1 MTILVGYSPHKDDLG
16 VLELGAQLARS
27 AGEDL
32 HAVTV
37 VPQGWATVVA
47 GDSDRDFREWAAQE
61 GEASAAEALAQ
72 LAEIPDLSTS
82 ASWITGRSVPQALLG
97 EAAARDAGILVVGS
111 GESGPRG
118 TVTVTS
124 KTDRLLH
131 SSDVPIAIA
140 PRGYHAGADQR
151 VRRVTVGFRD
161 DDATWTLLDRVAG
174 ICRDTQ
180 AVLRVVTFAIRRRTM
195 VTSSVSGGE
204 DLVFKQ
210 FRAQAKAAQSEAEE
224 HLRSIGFGDN
234 DLELVVA
241 QGRSFGGAMDSLE
254 WGKGDV
260 LVVGSSSTHPLAHV
274 FLGSSAAKILRNS
287 TVPVVVVP

>member
-1 MTILVGYSPHKDDLG
+1 MTILVGYSPHKDDVG

-27 AGEDL
+27 AGESL

-37 VPQGWATVVA
+37 VPEGWATPVA
-47 GDSDRDFREWAAQE
+47 GDTDRDFKDWAAEE
-61 GEASAAEALAQ
+61 GEASAAEALAH
-72 LAEIPDLSTS
+72 LAEIPDVESS
-82 ASWITGRSVPQALLG
+82 ASWVSGRSVPQALLAV
-97 EAAARDAGILVVGS
+97 AASQQADLLVVGS
-111 GESGPRG
+111 GENGPRG
-118 TVTVTS
+118 VVTVTS

-140 PRGYHAGADQR
+140 PRGYHAGSAMR

-180 AVLRVVTFAIRRRTM
+180 SVLRVATFAIRRRAM
-195 VTSSVSGGE
+195 VTSAMRGAE
-204 DLVFKQ
+204 DLVFEQ
-210 FRAQAKAAQSEAEE
+210 WRTQARAAQSEADE

-241 QGRSFGGAMDSLE
+241 EGRSFGGAMDGLE
-254 WGKGDV
+254 WDKGDV